1 MLERGVLTPE
11 RHNEMRGANKKIFR
25 LFCSKYH
32 PKKPA
37 RILKGKRIFLDPA
50 YTQGHYR
57 ESLALAR
64 RIADFGGKIAMSAA
78 HCDEYVFCVQ
88 PPELSANEEG
98 NLPAMREFSAFLRE
112 IGLDQAD
119 LSLLPAPDLSF
130 LNRYATILS
139 EEEIMSFLKNK
150 KVI

>member
-1 MLERGVLTPE
+1 
-11 RHNEMRGANKKIFR
+11 
-25 LFCSKYH
+25 
-32 PKKPA
+32 
-37 RILKGKRIFLDPA
+37 
-50 YTQGHYR
+50 
-57 ESLALAR
+57 
-64 RIADFGGKIAMSAA
+64 
-78 HCDEYVFCVQ
+78 
-88 PPELSANEEG
+88 
-98 NLPAMREFSAFLRE
+98 MREFSAFLRE

>member
-50 YTQGHYR
+50 YTQAGITGNLWR
-57 ESLALAR
+57 LAR

-98 NLPAMREFSAFLRE
+98 DSARN
-112 IGLDQAD
+112 A
-119 LSLLPAPDLSF
+119 
-130 LNRYATILS
+130 
-139 EEEIMSFLKNK
+139 
-150 KVI
+150 